1 MTARRERADAGVLL
15 VRALIAD
22 AAAAGCTA
30 RELSASAHD
39 WASATFVGMQHH
51 VVMAVTGDAERWAQ
65 TLPEVEFRMWRHI
78 VADLVVEAIE
88 EMGGERQV
96 TIAALTLLAA

>member
-30 RELSASAHD
+30 REVSATAHD
-39 WASATFVGMQHH
+39 WASATFVGMRHRI
-51 VVMAVTGDAERWAQ
+51 VLAVTGDADRWARA
-65 TLPEVEFRMWRHI
+65 LPEAEFRMWRHI
-78 VADLVVEAIE
+78 VADLVVEAME
-88 EMGGERQV
+88 SAGEERQV